1 MAIRYIV
8 NEKERMVIA
17 LLEHTKRDAIHAA
30 NVWTGADN
38 WDSKNR
44 IDFIVRGDKKYLMPD
59 KFTGIA
65 RCDDEDEWNEEI
77 GKQIARNRVLDKYHR
92 SLNKAVRKI
101 NNDIQEEAA
110 RFNERVSKLRDTK

>member
-1 MAIRYIV
+1 MAIHYIV

-17 LLEHTKRDAIHAA
+17 LLKNTKRDAISAA

-38 WDSKNR
+38 WESKNR
-44 IDFIVRGDKKYLMPD
+44 IDFVVHADKKYLMPD

-92 SLNKAVRKI
+92 SLNKVVRKI